1 MKKKKILAITHQMDF
16 SGAPVALYEAL
27 KIMKVNGFDVDII
40 SLKNDEGLSDLF
52 LRDGIKLIS
61 GQVKFDDYNYVIFN
75 TILTVKYIPKIK
87 CKAKFIVWIHESP
100 YLAGLAWNTANE
112 IEKISLADAIIFPS
126 LSCRVEW
133 SQYVD
138 TKNAFNFYSPVVIP
152 DEIKELSINHK
163 FSSVRS
169 ICVLDPR
176 ESYRGI
182 ERLEKFFNNID
193 YPLDIH
199 FVGAEKEA
207 GEIKSKYVNAY
218 YYGRIVRN
226 EALKILALCDTY
238 ISATCMATQ
247 NRGLCEALLLKKNIY
262 LSSINVH
269 HEIGDNF
276 HIPLDN
282 FFFPLQEINLD
293 MASNSIINYENLN
306 LFSDELFL
314 KNMSDVFLYVEEVV

>member
-1 MKKKKILAITHQMDF
+1 MKNKKILAITHQMDF

-27 KIMKVNGFDVDII
+27 KILKVNGFYIDIV

-52 LRDGIKLIS
+52 VKANIKVIDGH
-61 GQVKFDDYNYVIFN
+61 VNFDDYDYVIFN
-75 TILTVKYIPKIK
+75 TLLTVKYIPKIK
-87 CKAKFIVWIHESP
+87 CKAKLIAWIHESP
-100 YLAGLAWNTANE
+100 YLAGLAWNAANE
-112 IEKISLADAIIFPS
+112 IKKISFADAIIFPS

-133 SQYVD
+133 SQYID
-138 TKNAFNFYSPVVIP
+138 TKNAFHFYSPVVIP
-152 DEIKELSINHK
+152 DKIKELSINQR
-163 FSSVRS
+163 FSSVKS

-182 ERLEKFFNNID
+182 DRLEEFFDKID

-199 FVGAEKEA
+199 FVGAEKED
-207 GEIKSKYVNAY
+207 GKIKSKYVNAY

-247 NRGLCEALLLKKNIY
+247 NRGLCEALILKKNIY

-269 HEIGDNF
+269 HEIGGNF
-276 HIPLDN
+276 NISSDN
-282 FFFPLQEINLD
+282 FFFPLQEITMDITSNNLVD
-293 MASNSIINYENLN
+293 YNNIN
-306 LFSDELFL
+306 LFTGELFA
-314 KNMSDVFLYVEEVV
+314 KNMDNVFKYVEGVL